1 MVWVGSYDVKSRV
14 EAFVGKHFDSITP
27 GLACSTGSRDDPRLP
42 SLLSGLGT
50 PDSQTWHD
58 SGCITAPS
66 ISSYFAP
73 PSANCRGLLVYGGL
87 TALPDLDL
95 VLPMKVLKFGGTSVA
110 DAAAIGRVVEIV
122 RGARED
128 SSVSVVVSAL
138 GGVTSELL
146 TAAGEAA
153 HRGAWEARFEALRQ
167 RHLDT
172 AGDLGLDGAD
182 GDVVAEIERLFDRLH
197 ELLRGVHLLRELS
210 PRASDSIV
218 SYGERLSSRL
228 VAAALCRAGVPA
240 RAVDA
245 RKLVVTDDAFGRA
258 TVQVQA
264 TYANLRRALTGPG
277 SSANEETLAGKES
290 TEVAVI
296 TGFLGATP
304 EGQTTTL
311 GRGGSDYTAA
321 LVGSAVAAPAI
332 ELWTDVDGVYSAD
345 PRRVGDAFPQES
357 LSYAE
362 LMEMSHFGAR
372 VVHPPSIHPARA
384 AGIPLW
390 IRNTF
395 RPEAPGTLVEAEAP
409 PSEAPIRGISS
420 IRQVALANLE
430 GDGMV
435 GVPGI
440 AERLFGAL
448 ARRQVS
454 VILISQS
461 SSEHSICFAI
471 APEDAEAAR
480 RAVDGEFELERRL
493 GLIDPLQV
501 ETEHSVLAA
510 VGEEMARRPG
520 IAGRLFGVLGR
531 HGVNVRAIAQ
541 GSSELNVS
549 FVVEEK
555 DESRAVAA
563 IHGAF
568 FHPDR
573 RRIDLAVAGV
583 GRVGG
588 ALLGQIARA
597 AGELRER
604 ENLEL
609 RLVAVA
615 SSRKLLWN
623 ADGLDPSTAVDD
635 LALEDGGVE
644 NLEAP
649 ELLRRLRTP
658 TGATRVFVDA
668 TASAATGAWYAPLLE
683 SGVAVVAANKKPFA
697 ESQVRFEALRAA
709 SRRGNAPLRFETTA
723 GAGLPV
729 LSTLRGAVR
738 TGDRLRRIDAVLSGT
753 LNAVL
758 ARLSADVPFSAA
770 VRSAYDDGLTE
781 PHPYDDLCGTDVL
794 RKLVILA
801 RVAGRTVEPEDVRVE
816 PLLDA
821 SWEDLDLETFWCRM
835 PELDDE
841 YESRRAAAAS
851 DGKRLRY
858 LACVTEEGLAVRL
871 DAVAAEHPA
880 HALTGPDNLVA
891 FTTERYDQTPLVVR
905 GPGAGPEVTAAG
917 VFADILLS
925 V

>member
-1 MVWVGSYDVKSRV
+1 
-14 EAFVGKHFDSITP
+14 
-27 GLACSTGSRDDPRLP
+27 
-42 SLLSGLGT
+42 
-50 PDSQTWHD
+50 
-58 SGCITAPS
+58 
-66 ISSYFAP
+66 
-73 PSANCRGLLVYGGL
+73 
-87 TALPDLDL
+87 
-95 VLPMKVLKFGGTSVA
+95 MKVLKFGGTSVA
-110 DAAAIGRVVEIV
+110 DAAAIGRVIEIV
-122 RGARED
+122 RRARGSQATVGDAESGATTGPAAELAD
-128 SSVSVVVSAL
+128 VAVVVSAL
-138 GGVTSELL
+138 GGVTNELL
-146 TAAGEAA
+146 ATADLAAG
-153 HRGAWEARFEALRQ
+153 RGAWEVRFDALRS
-167 RHLDT
+167 RHLTT
-172 AGDLGLDGAD
+172 AADLGLRSDETS
-182 GDVVAEIERLFDRLH
+182 VAVESLCGRLH

-210 PRASDSIV
+210 PRARDSIL

-228 VAAALCRAGVPA
+228 VAAALHEAGVPA

-258 TVQVQA
+258 TVQIEA
-264 TYANLRRALTGPG
+264 TYANLRRELSAGQPG
-277 SSANEETLAGKES
+277 DGM
-290 TEVAVI
+290 VAVI

-321 LVGSAVAAPAI
+321 LVGAALGSPAI

-345 PRRVGDAFPQES
+345 PRRVPDAFPQTG

-362 LMEMSHFGAR
+362 LMEMSHFGAK

-395 RPEAPGTLVEAEAP
+395 RPEAEGTLVEAEAP

-440 AERLFGAL
+440 AQRLFGAL
-448 ARRQVS
+448 ALQRVS

-461 SSEHSICFAI
+461 SSEHSICFAV

-493 GLIDPLQV
+493 GLIDPLQI

-555 DESRAVAA
+555 DEARAVAA

-573 RRIDLAVAGV
+573 RRIDLAVVGV

-588 ALLGQIARA
+588 ALLDQVASA
-597 AGELRER
+597 AETLRER

-615 SSRKLLWN
+615 SSRKLLWSE
-623 ADGLDPSTAVDD
+623 DGLDATDAARSLRGPSAED
-635 LALEDGGVE
+635 LDVASFLSW
-644 NLEAP
+644 
-649 ELLRRLRTP
+649 LRRP

-668 TASAATGAWYAPLLE
+668 TASEGVGAWYKPLLE

-697 ESQVRFEALRAA
+697 ASQRRFDELRAA
-709 SRRGNAPLRFETTA
+709 SRHGEAPLRFETTA

-729 LSTLRGAVR
+729 LSTLQGLMRS
-738 TGDRLRRIDAVLSGT
+738 GDRLRRVDAVLSGT

-758 ARLSADVPFSAA
+758 DRLSADVSFSQA
-770 VRSAYDDGLTE
+770 VRSAFDDGLTE
-781 PHPYDDLCGTDVL
+781 PNPYEDLCGADVL
-794 RKLVILA
+794 RKLVILG
-801 RVAGRTVEPEDVRVE
+801 RVAGRTLEPDDVQVE
-816 PLLDA
+816 PLLDR
-821 SWEDLDLETFWCRM
+821 SWAGLDLDTFWRRL
-835 PELDDE
+835 PDVDPDFEA
-841 YESRRAAAAS
+841 RRADAESA
-851 DGKRLRY
+851 GRKLRY
-858 LACVTEEGLAVRL
+858 VASISDEGFGVGLLAVPA
-871 DAVAAEHPA
+871 DHPA

-891 FTTERYDQTPLVVR
+891 FTTDRYDQTPLVVR
-905 GPGAGPEVTAAG
+905 GPGAGPQVTAAG
-917 VFADILLS
+917 VFADILLCLG
-925 V
+925 